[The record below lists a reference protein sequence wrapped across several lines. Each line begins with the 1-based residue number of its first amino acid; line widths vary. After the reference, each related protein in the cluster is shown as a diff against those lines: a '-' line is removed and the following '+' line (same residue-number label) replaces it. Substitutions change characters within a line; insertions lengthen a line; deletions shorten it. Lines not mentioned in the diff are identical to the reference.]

1 MVIAIYAL
9 WSHGQRSNMRTRN
22 SRLLLVPLFFLR
34 NQMMQS
40 QLMLILLHAAV
51 PAAVAPAVA
60 AAAVAPAVA
69 AAAVAPAVAAATVV
83 PAVAAAAAAP
93 GAAADPY
100 QSIIGAG
107 ESVCSYASGKNTCFV
122 YDSVLG
128 GRGGG
133 SNTWQRQCLIN
144 NRSQINVNQTI
155 RTKAWVVCAF
165 VFSL

>member
-1 MVIAIYAL
+1 
-9 WSHGQRSNMRTRN
+9 MRTRN

-133 SNTWQRQCLIN
+133 KQHLAETVSDQQPQSNKCESDN
-144 NRSQINVNQTI
+144 SNQGMGS
-155 RTKAWVVCAF
+155 VCICFFF
-165 VFSL
+165 VTLHDCRPCNG